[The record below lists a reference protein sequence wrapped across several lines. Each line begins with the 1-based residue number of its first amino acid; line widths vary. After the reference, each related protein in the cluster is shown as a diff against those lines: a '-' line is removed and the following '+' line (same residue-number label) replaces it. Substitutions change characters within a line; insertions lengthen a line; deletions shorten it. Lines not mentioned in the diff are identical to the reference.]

1 MTYRS
6 LERANAYF
14 YHPERRLAVLRRH
27 GAVRYLSSGVNH
39 LKAPAV
45 LLKIAARELTE
56 RRLVENYTAPGGAPA
71 LLAAIAFDTHERVGS
86 QQARGA
92 VGLANIAMTAGAT
105 GALAAAFRYM
115 AEIAGARTA
124 LVLGLNYSYFSA
136 ICDESGIIYR
146 TLCSA
151 EPGRILP
158 SLHEAEECLVRER
171 PDIVVLT
178 QPTNPSGEAYEA
190 GELAHLVERVEAIGA
205 WLVFDEV
212 PDLAWPDDPDP
223 PHPFAAG
230 AGGFP
235 DRLVWINSFSKS
247 RSLAGLRAGWIM
259 AGEPVVAFVR
269 RHNERS
275 LWSPVHS
282 GASALAADMVLR
294 AAARRV
300 RALGADG
307 SEPSAAAI
315 DAAVTGTV
323 RQASRYLRLFSPW
336 GDDFAS
342 FGGLWDFLD
351 ATLDW
356 PAAFRRYRAEL
367 AATAAIC
374 TGNRRLFETRL
385 GPAVQASIRP
395 RRGFN
400 QCVKFGVDAG
410 EWDFAKHGF
419 DAAGLDF
426 YTESVFADH
435 DREDARDYW
444 VRISTASEADG
455 FADGCDRLS
464 GLLGR

>member
-14 YHPERRLAVLRRH
+14 YDPERRLSVLKRH
-27 GAVRYLSSGVNH
+27 GAIRYLSSGVNH

-45 LLKIAARELTE
+45 LLEIAARELTA

-71 LLAAIAFDTHERVGS
+71 LLAAIAFETHERVGGR
-86 QQARGA
+86 QVRGA

-115 AEIAGARTA
+115 AEVAGARSA

-136 ICDESGIIYR
+136 ICDECGVVYR
-146 TLCSA
+146 TARSA
-151 EPGRILP
+151 QDGRILP
-158 SLHEAEECLVRER
+158 SLEEAADWLARER

-178 QPTNPSGEAYEA
+178 QPTNPSGEAYDA
-190 GELAHLVERVEAIGA
+190 AELARLVAMVEQAGA

-212 PDLAWPDDPDP
+212 PELAWPDDPDP
-223 PHPFAAG
+223 PHPFTEG
-230 AGGFP
+230 GDGFP
-235 DRLVWINSFSKS
+235 ARLVWINSFSKS
-247 RSLAGLRAGWIM
+247 RSLAGLRAGWII
-259 AGEPVVAFVR
+259 ADAAVVAFVR

-275 LWSPVHS
+275 LWSPVHP
-282 GASALAADMVLR
+282 GASALATDMVLR

-300 RALGADG
+300 RRLPAGPASG
-307 SEPSAAAI
+307 PGAI
-315 DAAVTGTV
+315 DEAVLATV

-336 GDDFAS
+336 GDDFAG
-342 FGGLWDFLD
+342 FGGLWGFLD

-356 PAAFRRYRAEL
+356 PAAFRRYAGEL
-367 AATAAIC
+367 AATAAVC
-374 TGNRRLFETRL
+374 AANRWMFETRL
-385 GPAVQASIRP
+385 GPALRARIAP

-400 QCVKFGVDAG
+400 QCVKFDVDMA
-410 EWDFAKHGF
+410 EWDFARRAF

-426 YTESVFADH
+426 YTECVFADH
-435 DREDARDYW
+435 DREDSRDYW

-455 FADGCDRLS
+455 FADGCERLS
-464 GLLGR
+464 GLLGC